1 MIKLIV
7 GLKNP
12 GEKYA
17 KTRHNAGAWVLN
29 AWADE
34 QNISWLLKKEFL
46 GDLAE
51 FRVDGEKV
59 WGLLPTTY
67 MNLSGQSVGLLTRFY
82 RLQPEEI
89 LVLHDELDLPVG
101 DIRIKKGG
109 GHGGHNGL
117 QDIINHLGS
126 KEFYRLRVGIGHPGH
141 KDQVSNYVLHP
152 PSVDEKQKIVESIK
166 NVLPWFP
173 QIIKG
178 DMATVMNILHRR

>member
-12 GEKYA
+12 GDKYA
-17 KTRHNAGAWVLN
+17 KTRHNAGAWVVR
-29 AWADE
+29 AWAE
-34 QNISWLLKKEFL
+34 QQNLSWLLKKEFL
-46 GDLAE
+46 GELTE
-51 FRVDGEKV
+51 FRVDGDKI

-67 MNLSGQSVGLLTRFY
+67 MNLSGQAVGAVARFY
-82 RLQPEEI
+82 RLSPEEI
-89 LVLHDELDLPVG
+89 LVIHDELDLPVG

-117 QDIINHLGS
+117 QDIIQHLGS
-126 KEFYRLRVGIGHPGH
+126 KEFFRLRVGIGHPGH

-152 PSVDEKQKIVESIK
+152 PSGAENKIIEEAIN

-173 QIIKG
+173 QILRG
-178 DMATVMNILHRR
+178 DMAAVMNTLHRR